1 MLKVVKSLFSV
12 LSLQAIHPKVVYV
25 VRAYW
30 CCTIGCL
37 QVRKFFAQNCV
48 KYGIV
53 PCEMLHCGQQKQLD
67 TPSSGVLT
75 SNQKSREILLVCLCI
90 TID

>member
-30 CCTIGCL
+30 RCSIGCL

-48 KYGIV
+48 KYSIV
-53 PCEMLHCGQQKQLD
+53 PCEMLDCGQQKQLD
-67 TPSSGVLT
+67 THSRGVEQAIKNLE
-75 SNQKSREILLVCLCI
+75 KFYWFACA
-90 TID
+90 